1 VKIDNTLNPLTGV
14 RAKGSVASKGKSA
27 DRRTDSSSVHDNVSL
42 SSDSA
47 RLQALEAALAE
58 IDIEDNEKIE
68 SIRQSIASGQFLV
81 HEEVVAEKMVEST
94 IEQLSHQNQ

>member
-14 RAKGSVASKGKSA
+14 RAKGSVGSKGKSA
-27 DRRTDSSSVHDNVSL
+27 DQRANSSGVHDSVSL

-58 IDIEDNEKIE
+58 IDIEDTEKIAT
-68 SIRQSIASGQFLV
+68 IREAIASGQFQV
-81 HEEVVAEKMVEST
+81 DEEVVAEKMVEST
-94 IEQLSHQNQ
+94 LEQLSHQAP